1 MAEQGQPQ
9 TTIRELRTSLVAT
22 TAVVITILLAIF
34 LAAADS
40 LQERL
45 PVPIRPEATTMVA
58 DVVETATPAPAVTL
72 PGPTPSPTASPSPAQ
87 TPTVTA
93 TSSSI
98 VASSGCGFIPAGWVP
113 YVVRRGD
120 TLFHLS
126 ITSGAT
132 INEITQANCLG
143 MSVLTAGTVIYLP
156 YAPPSRPACGPPQW
170 WVRYTVQRGDTLYSL
185 ARQRGT
191 TVYEIMQANCLVS
204 VYIQAG
210 RQIFG
215 HAAPGANRH
224 APTHAFGHG
233 QPDNR
238 TNSQPNGQQHAGPYS
253 HGHATGHAD
262 QHQYAD
268 AQPQRHA
275 AAHGHTHPH
284 RHAGPAAA
292 AGRAINGHGDAATTD
307 IATAHSASTDGYGR
321 ASAAGHGHGQRH
333 ADGHFQPAAY
343 AAPGANRHAPTHAF
357 GHGQPDNRTNSQP
370 NGQQHAGPYSHGH
383 ATGHADQHQYADAQ
397 PQRHAAAHGHT
408 HPHRHAGT
416 LNRPG
421 RGSIA
426 LR

>member
-87 TPTVTA
+87 TPTATA

-210 RQIFG
+210 RQIFLPPLP
-215 HAAPGANRH
+215 AEPSTATATLPPPTSPPPTAPPPTATDVPPPPATATASATPTATSSPPPTPPPGPTDTPQPTPSATASPTT
-224 APTHAFGHG
+224 APTAS
-233 QPDNR
+233 P
-238 TNSQPNGQQHAGPYS
+238 TASSTPVP
-253 HGHATGHAD
+253 T
-262 QHQYAD
+262 
-268 AQPQRHA
+268 
-275 AAHGHTHPH
+275 
-284 RHAGPAAA
+284 
-292 AGRAINGHGDAATTD
+292 
-307 IATAHSASTDGYGR
+307 ATATPPATPTST
-321 ASAAGHGHGQRH
+321 
-333 ADGHFQPAAY
+333 
-343 AAPGANRHAPTHAF
+343 NTPT
-357 GHGQPDNRTNSQP
+357 PSPSDTP
-370 NGQQHAGPYSHGH
+370 PPT
-383 ATGHADQHQYADAQ
+383 ATPTPTDT
-397 PQRHAAAHGHT
+397 PV
-408 HPHRHAGT
+408 P
-416 LNRPG
+416 
-421 RGSIA
+421 
-426 LR
+426 